1 MRRVQPVQTIIGRR
15 IELGPVD
22 LADVPAYTR
31 WINDPEIQPFLNRP
45 WPIDEREEAAR
56 LRTLIEADDA
66 VGFAIRLRGSR
77 KLIGRSAIWSIHRVN
92 RSGLFTIFIGA
103 REERDRGLGREST
116 ALTVVYGMD
125 VLGLNRLELEV
136 FAYNERAL
144 RLYESLGFVREG
156 VRRQARLHDGAWHDG
171 IQMSILASEWTNG
184 LRARFLDHMEGRP
197 GEALES
203 PGALR
208 QGD

>member
-1 MRRVQPVQTIIGRR
+1 MRRVQPVQLIIGKR

-22 LADVPAYTR
+22 LADVPDYTR
-31 WINDPEIQPFLNRP
+31 WVNDPGIQPYLNRP
-45 WPIDEREEAAR
+45 WPVTEHEEAAR
-56 LRTLIEADDA
+56 LRKLIEADDA

-77 KLIGRSAIWSIHRVN
+77 RLIGRCAIWNIHRVN

-103 REERDRGLGREST
+103 ADERDKGLGREAT
-116 ALTVVYGMD
+116 ALTVTYGMD

-136 FAYNERAL
+136 FAYNDRAI

-156 VRRQARLHDGAWHDG
+156 VRRQARFHDGAWHDG

-184 LRARFLDHMEGRP
+184 LRARFLDHMERRP
-197 GEALES
+197 GENLDAPDVIRS
-203 PGALR
+203 G
-208 QGD
+208 G